1 MKTVKLFL
9 EKWGLH
15 TFLLPIFFFT
25 HNYQLY
31 YGLVSID
38 VAIKLALLILL
49 GVILLFIAIL
59 AITKHVNKSLQL
71 ATLFGFIV
79 LFFGVIKDFIQ
90 LSLHAYRLSKYSVLL
105 PIIVVVTVLLSWV
118 VVKKKDFRKSNL
130 FQNIL
135 LLLFL
140 IVDIGALVSFEHSS
154 FLQKNLLVKNSLPR
168 VNQSYAV
175 NSPDVYFLVFDSY
188 PGTSFLSEYM
198 NYDNS
203 LFNQQLESKGFYVV
217 KKPKSNYN
225 RTAFSIA
232 STLNLDYLATFKT
245 NDYVSPKNYAEANLT
260 IRESVVP
267 QFFKRQG
274 YDLYNLSV
282 FDIGK
287 SAPLKKET
295 FLTMTEQDVF
305 LYNTLFQRIKNDLLW
320 NLIEG
325 NHANRFARKL
335 FVQTENNFRK
345 EQYRK
350 KEFNNI
356 VVDSLLEIPFQK
368 TGSPKFVYAHLY
380 LPHPPF
386 FYDENGNINDIN
398 YIMSQASLEDK
409 NLFLSYLK
417 YTNKKIVQII
427 DTIKSVGGNKSV
439 VILQSDH
446 GFRDFKGWQNH
457 PEYFFTNYSAFYFP
471 DKNYIGLYDTLSN
484 VNTFPIILNKFFK
497 TNIPIKKDS
506 CIFLS
511 D

>member
-1 MKTVKLFL
+1 MKTIKLFL

-25 HNYQLY
+25 HNYQQY
-31 YGLVSID
+31 YGLVSLPI
-38 VAIKLALLILL
+38 AIKLGSLILL
-49 GVILLFIAIL
+49 SITLLFVVFL

-71 ATLFGFIV
+71 ATLIGFIV
-79 LFFGVIKDFIQ
+79 LFFGVIKDFMQ
-90 LSLHAYRLSKYSVLL
+90 YSLHAYLLSKYSVLL
-105 PIIVVVTVLLSWV
+105 PVIFVITVLLSWFV
-118 VVKKKDFRKSNL
+118 LKKNDFKKSNL

-135 LLLFL
+135 LLIFL
-140 IVDIGALVSFEHSS
+140 VVDVATLASFKHSS
-154 FLQKNLLVKNSLPR
+154 FLQKNLLVKKSSPQANRSFGG
-168 VNQSYAV
+168 

-188 PGTSFLSEYM
+188 PGTSFLREAM

-203 LFNQQLESKGFYVV
+203 VFNQQLESKGFYVV

-232 STLNLDYLATFKT
+232 STLNLDYLTTFRT

-260 IRESVVP
+260 IRESIVP
-267 QFFKRQG
+267 QFFKKQG

-282 FDIGK
+282 FDMGK
-287 SAPLKKET
+287 IAPITRET
-295 FLTMTEQDVF
+295 FLTMAEQDVF

-320 NLIEG
+320 NLIVG
-325 NHANRFARKL
+325 KHASGFVQKL
-335 FVQTENNFRK
+335 FVQTEKKFRK

-350 KEFNNI
+350 KDFNSI
-356 VVDSLLEIPFQK
+356 VADSLLQIPFQK

-417 YTNKKIVQII
+417 YTNKKIIQI
-427 DTIKSVGGNKSV
+427 TEKIKSVAGNKAV
-439 VILQSDH
+439 VIIQSDH

-471 DKNYIGLYDTLSN
+471 DKNYTTLYDTLSN
-484 VNTFPIILNKFFK
+484 VNTFPIILNKFFN
-497 TNIPIKKDS
+497 TNIPLKKDS

>member
-15 TFLLPIFFFT
+15 TFLLPIFFLT
-25 HNYQLY
+25 HNYQQY

-38 VAIKLALLILL
+38 VAIKLGLLILS
-49 GVILLFIAIL
+49 GIVLLFIALL

-71 ATLFGFIV
+71 ATLLGFIA

-90 LSLHAYRLSKYSVLL
+90 FSLHAYLLSKYSVLL
-105 PIIVVVTVLLSWV
+105 PIIVVVTVLLSWL

-130 FQNIL
+130 FLNIL

-140 IVDIGALVSFEHSS
+140 IVDIAALVSFEHSS
-154 FLQKNLLVKNSLPR
+154 FLQKNLLVKNSPPR
-168 VNQSYAV
+168 ASQSFAV

-188 PGTSFLSEYM
+188 PGTSFLNEFM

-203 LFNQQLESKGFYVV
+203 TFNQELESKGFYVV

-267 QFFKRQG
+267 QFFKQQG
-274 YDLYNLSV
+274 YDIYNLSV

-287 SAPLKKET
+287 IAPLTRET
-295 FLTMTEQDVF
+295 FLTMAEQDVF

-320 NLIEG
+320 NLIVG
-325 NHANRFARKL
+325 KHANPLAKKF
-335 FVQTENNFRK
+335 FVQTDENFRK

-350 KEFNNI
+350 KEFNSI
-356 VVDSLLEIPFQK
+356 AVDSLLQLPFKK

-386 FYDENGNINDIN
+386 FYDENGKLNDIN
-398 YIMSQASLEDK
+398 YIMSQASLEDR

-427 DTIKSVGGNKSV
+427 DKIKNAGGNKSV
-439 VILQSDH
+439 IILQSDH

-471 DKNYIGLYDTLSN
+471 DKNYITLYDTLSN

-497 TNIPIKKDS
+497 TNLGLKNDS